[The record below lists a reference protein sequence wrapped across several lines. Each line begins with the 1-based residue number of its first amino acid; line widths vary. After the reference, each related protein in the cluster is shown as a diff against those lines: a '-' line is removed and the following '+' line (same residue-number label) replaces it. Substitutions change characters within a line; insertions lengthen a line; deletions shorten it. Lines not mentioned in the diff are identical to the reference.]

1 MYPFVVTSLLCLVLL
16 CWREAAFLT
25 YQIVH
30 RFPPPP
36 FHCTW
41 RTSCVVAKRKD
52 KTKIV
57 TLTVLSVCIKGV
69 RRGIAGRSSESVAE
83 DATCIGLA

>member
-1 MYPFVVTSLLCLVLL
+1 
-16 CWREAAFLT
+16 
-25 YQIVH
+25 
-30 RFPPPP
+30 
-36 FHCTW
+36 
-41 RTSCVVAKRKD
+41 VVAKRKD